1 MIRRHVSTVL
11 AAIRSTV
18 AYLFVASWVLVVGT
32 PALAVGIVTGAQRHL
47 FYLGI
52 LCVRI
57 ALAIVGIRVMV
68 VGANHL
74 QRRRAALYCVNH
86 ASNVEPPILFA
97 VLRELTPNLKVVYKA
112 VLRKLPILG
121 RGFDV
126 VGFVPIERE
135 NRERATQAIEK
146 GVDAV
151 RAGNSLLMFP
161 EGTRSRTGELLPFKR
176 GAFVLAIKAAA
187 PVVPVAIFGAD
198 RAMRKGSKLIWPTVV
213 RVHLGAPV
221 DTAGMHLDDR
231 GALAESVR
239 ARVAELLEDAAE
251 ADRAGAGQGQTV
263 QG

>member
-1 MIRRHVSTVL
+1 MSTVL
-11 AAIRSTV
+11 AAIRSTI
-18 AYLFVASWVLVVGT
+18 AYLFVTSWVLIVGT
-32 PALAVGIVTGAQRHL
+32 PALVIGIVTGAQRHL
-47 FYLGI
+47 FFLGI

-57 ALAIVGIRVMV
+57 ALAIVGIRVAV
-68 VGANHL
+68 IGGEHL

-126 VGFVPIERE
+126 VGFVPIDRE
-135 NRERATQAIEK
+135 NRERATQAIER

-161 EGTRSRTGELLPFKR
+161 EGTRSRTGDLLPFKR

-213 RVHLGAPV
+213 RVLLGAPV
-221 DTAGMHLDDR
+221 ETHGLTLDDR
-231 GALAESVR
+231 GALAETVR
-239 ARVAELLEDAAE
+239 ARVAVLLQQAE
-251 ADRAGAGQGQTV
+251 RADRQEPGTGADA
-263 QG
+263 